1 MQHYLDDVIETI
13 RSYVQ
18 RVTEKFFELG
28 LVPLSFLAIII
39 LLIFAGTR

>member
-13 RSYVQ
+13 KSYFQ

-28 LVPLSFLAIII
+28 LVPISFLAIILI
-39 LLIFAGTR
+39 FIFAGMY